1 MMNAKEIA
9 NKAIAQAKA
18 DWVKSMTEDFYAD
31 EKKNPTEIGAVGLGN
46 TVIVVYGDSIETP
59 LVGVA
64 KCNPNDRYDREIG
77 IAIAYARAIG
87 QPIPDYVLNDCSI
100 GDYDED
106 DSYDEDEGYDE
117 DWDDDDDDWDDDDS
131 YDDEDDEDEDDDW
144 DDEDDDWDEDEEC
157 VEFGEIGVGGK
168 FIDDGDL
175 FIKVSNDKA
184 YRYDDKQTID
194 FDEGYVVDG
203 IVTD

>member
-1 MMNAKEIA
+1 MNAREIMNNA
-9 NKAIAQAKA
+9 LAQAKA

-46 TVIVVYGDSIETP
+46 TIIVVYGDSVETS

-77 IAIAYARAIG
+77 IAIAYSRAIG
-87 QPIPDYVLNDCSI
+87 QPIPDYVLDDCSI
-100 GDYDED
+100 
-106 DSYDEDEGYDE
+106 S
-117 DWDDDDDDWDDDDS
+117 
-131 YDDEDDEDEDDDW
+131 DEDEDDGY
-144 DDEDDDWDEDEEC
+144 DEDY

-175 FIKVSNDKA
+175 FIKVNDDKA
-184 YRYDDKQTID
+184 YRYEDKRTID
-194 FDEGYVVDG
+194 FDEGYVVDT